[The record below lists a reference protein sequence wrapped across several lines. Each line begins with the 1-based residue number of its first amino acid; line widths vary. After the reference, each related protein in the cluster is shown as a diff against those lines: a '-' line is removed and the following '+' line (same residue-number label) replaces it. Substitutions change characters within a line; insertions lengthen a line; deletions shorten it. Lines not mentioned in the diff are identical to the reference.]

1 MKQNMNRAM
10 VVELAPTVVHPAV
23 DPMEPIAYIVIL
35 NPGETPTDYNMS
47 GGIPGDYDLEWF
59 DTRNFPIKEGCSVE
73 DIIKAVEYEYSY
85 EKPSS
90 GSNPYKN
97 VRQVSE
103 DGKGLKEGIGHFVK
117 CLEDEDYRKSSYEK
131 HDRKMKAKDEWD
143 KENVQNDHVVEC
155 WHRRDRLWVIFYNHR
170 RYVDPEAKWE
180 DYFAPHEKGG
190 CNWPEED
197 CDSCLMAGILSHTG
211 LDHGIRDME
220 SALEKIKSFA
230 DYWIWEDGQLRG
242 GE

>member
-1 MKQNMNRAM
+1 MGNRTM
-10 VVELAPTVVHPAV
+10 VVEVAPAVVHPAV
-23 DPMEPIAYIVIL
+23 DPKPITCVVVL
-35 NPGETPTDYNMS
+35 NPEETPTDYDMS
-47 GGIPGDYDLEWF
+47 GGIPGDWTLDWF
-59 DTRNFPIKEGCSVE
+59 STRDFPVEEDSSIE
-73 DIIKAVEYEYSY
+73 DIIKALEYENRD

-90 GSNPYKN
+90 GSNPYEN

-103 DGKGLKEGIGHFVK
+103 EGVKEGVDHIVK

-131 HDRKMKAKDEWD
+131 HDRKMKAKDEWE

-180 DYFAPHEKGG
+180 DYFAPHEKGV

-197 CDSCLMAGILSHTG
+197 CESCLMAGILRHTG
-211 LDHGIRDME
+211 LDHGIRDRE

-242 GE
+242 GGHSFL

>member
-1 MKQNMNRAM
+1 MNKTM
-10 VVELAPTVVHPAV
+10 VVEVPPTAVHPAV
-23 DPMEPIAYIVIL
+23 DPKPITCVVVL
-35 NPGETPTDYNMS
+35 NPEETPTDYDMS
-47 GGIPGDYDLEWF
+47 GGIPGDWTLDWF
-59 DTRNFPIKEGCSVE
+59 STRDFPVEEDSSIE
-73 DIIKAVEYEYSY
+73 DIIKALEYENRD

-90 GSNPYKN
+90 GSNPYEN

-103 DGKGLKEGIGHFVK
+103 EGVKEGVDHFVK
-117 CLEDEDYRKSSYEK
+117 CLEDEDYRKSSREK
-131 HDRKMKAKDEWD
+131 LDRKMKAKDEWE

-180 DYFAPHEKGG
+180 DYFAPHEKGV

-197 CDSCLMAGILSHTG
+197 CESCLMAGILRHTG
-211 LDHGIRDME
+211 LDHGIRDRE

-230 DYWIWEDGQLRG
+230 DYWIWEDEQLRAIK
-242 GE
+242 